1 MSSPN
6 MLLPIPVP
14 SQTGGPQYA
23 LDEQSCFNQI
33 DSHNHTTGQ
42 GVQIPTAGININ
54 ADLSMNSLSVTNLKS
69 VKFLNNI
76 VVPGTAS
83 LYMDNDDLYWAPG
96 SGGASVQLTI
106 GSTIAGAP
114 GNITNLVPPASAVFD
129 NPSSSFIFS
138 SNTNIAAGMDI
149 GPLTVRNT
157 TVSSNGITINAPN
170 PLAANYSLTLPP
182 AQASTT
188 SVIVVDNAGVMS
200 FLSTSFLL
208 PAGSVIPFAGTVAPS
223 GWLFC
228 NGQVL
233 DSIANPQYAALFAA
247 IGTAFGG
254 TGANSFNVPDTRGV
268 FVRGAGSQTISGETY
283 TATLG
288 ASQNDATAVNGL
300 TVTAVGD
307 HAHTTTNSG
316 TAGGAYTNP
325 AQRLTWTSDATF
337 QNTYTTSS
345 AGAHTHALT
354 GDTET
359 RPANVAMNYII
370 RY

>member
-288 ASQNDATAVNGL
+288 ASQRDATAVNGL

-325 AQRLTWTSDATF
+325 ALRLTWTTDSTF
-337 QNTYTTSS
+337 INTYTTSS